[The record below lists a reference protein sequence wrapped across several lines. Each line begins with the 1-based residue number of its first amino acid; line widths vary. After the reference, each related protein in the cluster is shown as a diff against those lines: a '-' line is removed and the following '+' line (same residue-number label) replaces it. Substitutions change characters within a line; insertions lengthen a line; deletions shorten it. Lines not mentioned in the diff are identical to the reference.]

1 MKPTNIKDTGFYKEF
16 YILDRDY
23 FYNSFQFRATYYQ
36 YLFAES
42 LAKKTGSVIEVTQSQ
57 ICECMDRD
65 EMREAIELMKEGKR
79 IRIYQ

>member
-1 MKPTNIKDTGFYKEF
+1 MARESQGNGFYKEF
-16 YILDRDY
+16 YITDADY

-36 YLFAES
+36 YLFAKV
-42 LAKKTGSVIEVTQSQ
+42 LAKTTGSVIEAKQSQ
-57 ICECMDRD
+57 ICKCMDRD